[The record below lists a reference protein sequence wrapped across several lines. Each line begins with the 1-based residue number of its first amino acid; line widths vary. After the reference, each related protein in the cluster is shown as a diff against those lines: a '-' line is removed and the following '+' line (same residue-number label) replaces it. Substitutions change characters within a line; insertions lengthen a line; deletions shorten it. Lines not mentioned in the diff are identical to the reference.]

1 MPERNPVT
9 PETLLELQFIDAI
22 ALSPDGSRV
31 VYQVR
36 SIDPEKDGYES
47 HLWLAPMRGGEPRR
61 LTFGEHKNG
70 SPAWSPDGK
79 SIAFV
84 SDRRDKKAQIYRL
97 SLEGGE
103 AERLTDLDGAIG
115 GLSWSPDGSKLSF
128 TYRANDPPETGHLPN
143 SIAAK
148 NAIEA
153 KADKKDPKPPTFR
166 HLTRLH
172 YKEDGQG
179 FLPKSRFQV
188 HVFDIAS
195 RETRALTSG
204 EWDHGTPQWSPDGK
218 SLVFPANRLPDA
230 DYHAVVC
237 DLWIIPSSGGEPRNL
252 TPEPGMALAPAWSPD
267 GSQIAY
273 LGNTD
278 ETDAW
283 GVKNVHVW
291 IVSPQG
297 GPARDLTP
305 DFDRTALD
313 LMGTDLRDFHEPGA
327 PVWSPDGATIYFS
340 ASDEGSTHLFAV
352 PPKGGAPRRVTSGT
366 LALFA
371 VQGSKGAKDLAVIRC
386 DHTDAGTVGRLD
398 PATGA
403 IAPLARP
410 TAKLFDTLEVGAPEE
425 FWVEMPEG
433 HKVQCWMLKPPKSGA
448 PRAGQKGTHP
458 MVLEIHG
465 GPRIQYGACFFHEFQ
480 VLASAGFYVLFSNPR
495 GAQGYGEA
503 FTRAIVLNWG
513 GPDYEDLMRVVD
525 EALRCYPEIDPERL
539 GVTGGSYGGYMTN
552 WIVGHTDRFRAA
564 ATQRSVVDLK
574 TLLLAGDFADD
585 AVPEFGDQPW
595 RDSPDYRRM
604 SPITYVE
611 NIKTPLLILH
621 SHEDH
626 RCPVEEAEQLYTS
639 LKLLRRDVEMVLF
652 PGESHG
658 LSRGGTPSR
667 RLARLHFI
675 REWFVRHLKPAPADD
690 SAKAHAA
697 SEPAMAKAK

>member
-1 MPERNPVT
+1 MPERKPVT
-9 PETLLELQFIDAI
+9 PEDLFQLQFVDQV

-31 VYQVR
+31 LYQVR

-47 HLWLAPMRGGEPRR
+47 HLWLVPMQGGEPRR

-70 SPAWSPDGK
+70 NPAWNPDGK
-79 SIAFV
+79 SLAFV

-103 AERLTDLDGAIG
+103 AERLTDLDGTIS
-115 GLSWSPDGSKLSF
+115 GLAWSPDGSKISF
-128 TYRANDPPETGHLPN
+128 SYRAGDPPETGHLPG
-143 SIAAK
+143 SVAAK
-148 NAIEA
+148 KAAEA
-153 KADKKDPKPPTFR
+153 KAEKKDPKPPTFR

-179 FLPKSRFQV
+179 FLPKSRFHV
-188 HVFDIAS
+188 HVLDV
-195 RETRALTSG
+195 ETREVKPLTSG
-204 EWDHGTPQWSPDGK
+204 EWDHGAAAWSPDGK
-218 SLVFPANRLPDA
+218 WLVFPANRLPDS
-230 DYHAVVC
+230 DYHATVC
-237 DLWIIPSSGGEPRNL
+237 DLWLLPSTGGEPRNL
-252 TPEPGMALAPAWSPD
+252 TPEPGGAFAPAWSPD
-267 GSQIAY
+267 GTQIAY
-273 LGNTD
+273 LGNDD

-283 GVKNVHVW
+283 GVKNFHVW
-291 IVSPQG
+291 TVSPLPG
-297 GPARDLTP
+297 SPARDLTP
-305 DFDRTALD
+305 KFDRSALD
-313 LMGTDLRDFHEPGA
+313 LMATDLRDFHEAGQ
-327 PVWSPDGATIYFS
+327 PVWSPDGGTIHYLV
-340 ASDEGSTHLFAV
+340 SDEGSTHLYSV
-352 PPKGGAPRRVTSGT
+352 SSKGGEPRRITSGA
-366 LALFA
+366 LALLA
-371 VQGSKGAKDLAVIRC
+371 VNGSKGGKDLAVVRC

-403 IAPLARP
+403 ITPLARP
-410 TAKLFDTLEVGAPEE
+410 TGKLFDTLAVEKPEE
-425 FWVEMPEG
+425 FWVDMPEG
-433 HKVQCWMLKPPKSGA
+433 HRVQCWMLKPPKADPERSY
-448 PRAGQKGTHP
+448 P

-465 GPRIQYGACFFHEFQ
+465 GPRVQYGACFFHEFQ

-503 FTRAIVLNWG
+503 FTRAIVLDWG

-525 EALRCYPEIDPERL
+525 AALRRYPEIDPARL

-552 WIVGHTDRFRAA
+552 WIIGHTNRFKAA

-574 TLLLAGDFADD
+574 TLLLAGDFSDD
-585 AVPEFGDQPW
+585 SVPEFGDQPW

-667 RLARLHFI
+667 RLARLHFL
-675 REWFVRHLKPAPADD
+675 REWFVRHLTPEPAPKAART
-690 SAKAHAA
+690 SAAA
-697 SEPAMAKAK
+697 EPAMAKAK